1 MNRMLCNLMR
11 ERSDFK
17 LQLDTTNKVLKRY
30 RDGTNS
36 SLLYPVSQSKKLYE
50 CAPTVR
56 EDTNIGDSCV
66 GTKICICV
74 CNTHVRI
81 VNE

>member
-1 MNRMLCNLMR
+1 MSRTLCNLMR
-11 ERSDFK
+11 EHSDFK

-66 GTKICICV
+66 GTKIRICV
-74 CNTHVRI
+74 CNTRIRI

>member
-1 MNRMLCNLMR
+1 MLCNLMR

-17 LQLDTTNKVLKRY
+17 LQLDTTNKILKRY

-36 SLLYPVSQSKKLYE
+36 SLICSVSQSKKLYE
-50 CAPTVR
+50 CAATVR
-56 EDTNIGDSCV
+56 ENANIGDSCV
-66 GTKICICV
+66 GTKIRICV

>member
-1 MNRMLCNLMR
+1 MDRMLCNLMR

-17 LQLDTTNKVLKRY
+17 LQLDTTNKILKRY

-66 GTKICICV
+66 GAKIYMCM
-74 CNTHVRI
+74 
-81 VNE
+81 